1 MPVWSDKLVQ
11 EAIRLILEAYYEPQF
26 SEHSHGFRPER
37 GCHTALREVYDNWRG
52 TGWFIEGDISQCFD
66 NLNHELILNTLQE
79 RIHDGRFINLIRELL
94 DAGYMEDWTFNETL
108 NGVPQG
114 GIGSPILSN
123 ILLSKLDR
131 FVETELIPKYTRGDK
146 RKVNPEYN
154 QLMNTSWRLRKK
166 GETEMAERLRAQAQS
181 LPSYAVNDPDY
192 RRLRYIRY
200 ADDFL
205 LGFNGPK
212 SEAEEIKQALKTFL
226 REELKLE
233 MSEEKTLL
241 PNARREAAR
250 FLGDE
255 VTVRQRDGKR
265 TSRNTTNHGTTT
277 KCRSIN
283 GTIGLQVPRDV
294 LEENCR
300 AYMRKEKAI
309 HRKELI
315 ERSDFH
321 LISTYQSEYRGIV
334 NYSRLADNMH
344 TLSKLKWIMET
355 SMLKTLARKFKVS
368 VAQIAKK
375 YKTKLTVDDKEYVV
389 YQVTIPRQDKKPLVA
404 TWGGIP
410 LKWNIRATLEEHPPK
425 LHYGRT
431 ELVQR
436 LLADFCELCGST
448 DDVEVHHVEK
458 MSKLHEYPGRP
469 KPPWVMRMIAL
480 RRKTLLLCRTCHEDV
495 DQGRP
500 LRRQTIE
507 LTEVQALRKR
517 AGLQY

>member
-1 MPVWSDKLVQ
+1 
-11 EAIRLILEAYYEPQF
+11 
-26 SEHSHGFRPER
+26 
-37 GCHTALREVYDNWRG
+37 
-52 TGWFIEGDISQCFD
+52 
-66 NLNHELILNTLQE
+66 
-79 RIHDGRFINLIRELL
+79 
-94 DAGYMEDWTFNETL
+94 
-108 NGVPQG
+108 
-114 GIGSPILSN
+114 
-123 ILLSKLDR
+123 
-131 FVETELIPKYTRGDK
+131 
-146 RKVNPEYN
+146 
-154 QLMNTSWRLRKK
+154 
-166 GETEMAERLRAQAQS
+166 
-181 LPSYAVNDPDY
+181 
-192 RRLRYIRY
+192 
-200 ADDFL
+200 
-205 LGFNGPK
+205 
-212 SEAEEIKQALKTFL
+212 
-226 REELKLE
+226 

-241 PNARREAAR
+241 TNARHEAAR
-250 FLGDE
+250 FLGYE

-265 TSRNTTNHGTTT
+265 TSRNTHNRGTTT

-283 GTIGLQVPRDV
+283 GTSGLQVPRDV
-294 LEENCR
+294 LEENCKL
-300 AYMRKEKAI
+300 YMRKGKAI

-321 LISTYQSEYRGIV
+321 IISTYQSEYRGIA
-334 NYSRLADNMH
+334 NYSRLAYNMH

-375 YKTKLTVDDKEYVV
+375 YKAKLTVDGKEYVV

-436 LLADFCELCGST
+436 LLADFCELCGSM

-495 DQGRP
+495 DLGRP
-500 LRRQTIE
+500 LRRQSIE
-507 LTEVQALRKR
+507 LTEVKALWKR
-517 AGLQY
+517 AKTRILESHVQ